1 MSDISNTT
9 EEAFEG
15 QSTRAYLLAE
25 RARSLET
32 LYRVNE
38 WEYKCK
44 KRERIGES
52 LNDPV
57 NFGDQGACHIAEAM
71 SDKSLSFW
79 K

>member
-1 MSDISNTT
+1 VTDISDIT
-9 EEAFEG
+9 EEALEG

-25 RARSLET
+25 RAKSLET

-52 LNDPV
+52 LNDSV
-57 NFGDQGACHIAEAM
+57 SFGDQEAG
-71 SDKSLSFW
+71 SIRIVGL
-79 K
+79 